1 MKPTEASTVR
11 ARLWDGPTRIVHWA
25 LVVLIGF
32 AWWAGETH
40 HMDWHR
46 LAGYGA
52 LGLLVFRL
60 IWGFVGS
67 GTARFANFV
76 KHPGETLAYIRTLP
90 SRSHVESHG
99 HNPLGAWSVL
109 AILAALVV
117 QVVSGLFTVESHGH
131 NPLGAWSVLA
141 ILAALVVQVV
151 SGLFT
156 VDVDGLESGPLSD
169 RVSFDTGRTFAEWH
183 HTSFHALQILV
194 ALHLAAIAFYAV
206 YKKADLVGPMV
217 TGTGRFKGH
226 PEIAFAPLWRAAVV
240 AAAAAAL
247 TWWTAKGLR
256 F

>member
-1 MKPTEASTVR
+1 MKDAPDAPTVH

-25 LVVLIGF
+25 LVCLIGF
-32 AWWAGETH
+32 AWWAAETH

-46 LAGYGA
+46 LAGFTI

-90 SRSHVESHG
+90 SRTHTESHG
-99 HNPLGAWSVL
+99 HNPLGAL
-109 AILAALVV
+109 
-117 QVVSGLFTVESHGH
+117 
-131 NPLGAWSVLA
+131 SVLA

-169 RVSFDTGRTFAEWH
+169 RVSFDTGRLFAKWH
-183 HTSFHALQILV
+183 HTSFSALQTLV
-194 ALHLAAIAFYAV
+194 ALHLAAIVFYAV

-217 TGTGRFKGH
+217 TGRGRFKGH
-226 PEIAFAPLWRAAVV
+226 PDIAFAPLWRAAVV

-247 TWWTAKGLR
+247 AWWTAKGLR
-256 F
+256 V